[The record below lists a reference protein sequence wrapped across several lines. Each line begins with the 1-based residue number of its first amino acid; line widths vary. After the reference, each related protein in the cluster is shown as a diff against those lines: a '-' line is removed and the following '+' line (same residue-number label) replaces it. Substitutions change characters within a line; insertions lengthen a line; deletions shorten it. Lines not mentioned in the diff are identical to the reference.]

1 MLPQTDALPAAR
13 PRLLVLFYAV
23 AGPAVNCGALEW
35 SAGIARREAEVPA
48 QARAVAVRADG
59 GDRAVAAAP
68 EADPGEAR
76 RERTVG
82 TGADRLRDGARR
94 GPYGQPDALGAG
106 EARSPDGEG
115 RSAQDLQPRTAG
127 ARAGGRRGEGDGE
140 PERDDE
146 HQR

>member
-48 QARAVAVRADG
+48 DVGSVAACADG
-59 GDRAVAAAP
+59 GDRAVAAAA
-68 EADPGEAR
+68 ETDTGEAR
-76 RERTVG
+76 RERAVG

-106 EARSPDGEG
+106 EARSAHGEG
-115 RSAQDLQPRTAG
+115 RCAQDLQ
-127 ARAGGRRGEGDGE
+127 ARAVGACASGGRREGDGE
-140 PERDDE
+140 PDREDE